1 MLEPILKGLVE
12 WIYGLIVEIMDYGA
26 KELVNVMSMDL
37 SYFEK
42 MAPVIKDI
50 VNIIIALSWGLLLAN
65 MVFQSIKSMMSGIG
79 FESEDPKQIFLKTF
93 VFGFLLLASRQICDI
108 ALGMTGKVITLLEI
122 PKVLEVT
129 IPDESMFTISSGAKW
144 LIVIIVGFVLMF
156 QIIKLLFEIGERY
169 VVTSVLTF
177 FAPLAFSM
185 GGSKNTSDIFK
196 GWCRMYG
203 SMMVMM
209 IMNIVFLK
217 LILSAMAH
225 VTTGSVLVWLVFIVA
240 LTRVARKIDS
250 HIGKIGLN
258 PAQTGDGVGSR
269 LPGMMTMVAV
279 RTMAATIGRSI
290 GGGGRSSGGGSS
302 RPRGGAGG
310 GHSSRNTTNN
320 NSHTSGGGGRINPQ
334 QPVGGGHTSSST
346 YSSETSSART
356 TENRPPIN
364 RNPSSANGGGSTNVG
379 GGQQTV
385 NNSQSSSSATRFNQN
400 RSGRGGYRKTDKYEI
415 PYLETYSGYDHGNP
429 PPGGVR
435 PNGQTRPSG
444 ANPQGHN
451 PMSSNP
457 KGTSPRGTSPGGARQ
472 GGANPTGANPKVG
485 NPSVTVPNGG
495 RPNGGSSIVAG
506 GGGRDTVSHT
516 SEHTSAQSH
525 DGKTVTAPAS
535 SSRPPITRNPS
546 GGGRDTHITENGD
559 STTVNSSVTNSSR
572 TPVSQV
578 SSTDRSQNGRQQVKN
593 VQNGAHTDNHIT
605 EQGGIVNNNRSMQA
619 GTVNNR
625 QYSDNRLN
633 PQQFG
638 STRQTISHDYKNGRY
653 NPAAV
658 NKKQSKTLYEKQTM
672 IKKTNSTEELR
683 QRRRRGGDRNG
694 RKGSK

>member
-1 MLEPILKGLVE
+1 M
-12 WIYGLIVEIMDYGA
+12 
-26 KELVNVMSMDL
+26 
-37 SYFEK
+37 
-42 MAPVIKDI
+42 
-50 VNIIIALSWGLLLAN
+50 
-65 MVFQSIKSMMSGIG
+65 
-79 FESEDPKQIFLKTF
+79 
-93 VFGFLLLASRQICDI
+93 
-108 ALGMTGKVITLLEI
+108 LEI

-156 QIIKLLFEIGERY
+156 QIIKLLLEIGERY

-279 RTMAATIGRSI
+279 RTMASTIGRSV
-290 GGGGRSSGGGSS
+290 GGGRPSGGGRSSGGGGS
-302 RPRGGAGG
+302 RPRGSAGT
-310 GHSSRNTTNN
+310 GHTSRNPTNN
-320 NSHTSGGGGRINPQ
+320 TSHTSNGSRVNPQ
-334 QPVGGGHTSSST
+334 QPSGGTSHTSSST

-525 DGKTVTAPAS
+525 DGKTVPAPAS

-605 EQGGIVNNNRSMQA
+605 EQGG
-619 GTVNNR
+619 
-625 QYSDNRLN
+625 
-633 PQQFG
+633 
-638 STRQTISHDYKNGRY
+638 
-653 NPAAV
+653 
-658 NKKQSKTLYEKQTM
+658 
-672 IKKTNSTEELR
+672 
-683 QRRRRGGDRNG
+683 
-694 RKGSK
+694 

>member
-1 MLEPILKGLVE
+1 MPLLEPILKGLVE
-12 WIYGLIVEIMDYGA
+12 WIYGLIVEIMDYAA
-26 KELVNVMSMDL
+26 KELINVMSMDL
-37 SYFEK
+37 SYFEQ

-65 MVFQSIKSMMSGIG
+65 MVFQSLKSMMSGIG

-108 ALGMTGKVITLLEI
+108 ALGMTGKVITMLEI
-122 PKVLEVT
+122 PSVLEVT
-129 IPDESMFTISSGAKW
+129 IPDESMFTIGSGAKW

-177 FAPLAFSM
+177 FAPMAFAM

-225 VTTGSVLVWLVFIVA
+225 VTTGSVLVWLVFIMA

-258 PAQTGDGVGSR
+258 PAQTGDGAGSR

-279 RTMAATIGRSI
+279 RTMASTIGRSV
-290 GGGGRSSGGGSS
+290 GGVGRSSGGGGS

-310 GHSSRNTTNN
+310 GHTSRNTTNN
-320 NSHTSGGGGRINPQ
+320 TSHTSNGSRVNPQ
-334 QPVGGGHTSSST
+334 QPSGGTSHTSSST

-364 RNPSSANGGGSTNVG
+364 RNPSGAKGGGSTNVG

-400 RSGRGGYRKTDKYEI
+400 RSGRGGYRKTDKYGI

-457 KGTSPRGTSPGGARQ
+457 RGTSPA
-472 GGANPTGANPKVG
+472 GANPKVG

-495 RPNGGSSIVAG
+495 S
-506 GGGRDTVSHT
+506 GRDTVSHK
-516 SEHTSAQSH
+516 SEHTSSQSH
-525 DGKTVTAPAS
+525 DGKTVTTPAS
-535 SSRPPITRNPS
+535 SLRPPITRNPS
-546 GGGRDTHITENGD
+546 GGGRDTHITENGG
-559 STTVNSSVTNSSR
+559 STTVNSAVTNSSR

-605 EQGGIVNNNRSMQA
+605 EQGGVVNNNRSMQA
-619 GTVNNR
+619 GTVNSR

-638 STRQTISHDYKNGRY
+638 STRQTINHDYKNGRY